1 MQSDEKTQT
10 SSINL
15 FTDQHIQMP
24 KPVGHYTKR
33 HTFKWN
39 LAYAVEEFVNL
50 VGVIGT
56 ADRNIKSV
64 YDILR
69 EWADVVTGSF
79 SEFSDE
85 FFSYDEIALHVNLF
99 YGVLFALTNYCTTMP
114 EFNALCFALMN
125 AVQDWENRVSPQR
138 DTGLSSVG
146 VLCRC
151 VIGELQQFSGMAR
164 ARKRVRQALEPVGLV
179 DEKVLES
186 VIFALRSAGEAKEL
200 ARSR

>member
-1 MQSDEKTQT
+1 MNHFS
-10 SSINL
+10 
-15 FTDQHIQMP
+15 
-24 KPVGHYTKR
+24 
-33 HTFKWN
+33 FKVN
-39 LAYAVEEFVNL
+39 LAYAIEEFVNL

-69 EWADVVTGSF
+69 EWANVVTGAF
-79 SEFSDE
+79 SAFSDE

-114 EFNALCFALMN
+114 KFNALCFALMN

-164 ARKRVRQALEPVGLV
+164 ARKGKRVRQALEPVGLV

-200 ARSR
+200 RRSH

>member
-1 MQSDEKTQT
+1 M
-10 SSINL
+10 
-15 FTDQHIQMP
+15 
-24 KPVGHYTKR
+24 
-33 HTFKWN
+33 
-39 LAYAVEEFVNL
+39 NL

-56 ADRNIKSV
+56 TDRNIKSV

-99 YGVLFALTNYCTTMP
+99 YGVLFALTNYCTNMP

-138 DTGLSSVG
+138 DTGLSSAG
-146 VLCRC
+146 VLCWC
-151 VIGELQQFSGMAR
+151 VIGELQQFRNSGMAR
-164 ARKRVRQALEPVGLV
+164 VRRGKRMRQALEPVGLV
-179 DEKVLES
+179 DEEVLES

-200 ARSR
+200 KRSR

>member
-1 MQSDEKTQT
+1 MLKAD
-10 SSINL
+10 
-15 FTDQHIQMP
+15 
-24 KPVGHYTKR
+24 GHYTNR

-69 EWADVVTGSF
+69 EWANVVTGSF
-79 SEFSDE
+79 SQFSDE

-99 YGVLFALTNYCTTMP
+99 YGALFALTHYCTNMP
-114 EFNALCFALMN
+114 EFNALCVALMK
-125 AVQDWENRVSPQR
+125 AVQDWENRVSQR
-138 DTGLSSVG
+138 DTGLGSAG

-151 VIGELQQFSGMAR
+151 VICELQQFRDSGMAR
-164 ARKRVRQALEPVGLV
+164 ARKCKRMRQALEPVGLV
-179 DEKVLES
+179 DGAVLES

-200 ARSR
+200 RRRG